1 MDRKEKTKAK
11 AKKIL
16 DGLQKKQLAW
26 GTGLTGMETIA
37 PQILMNS
44 AFQGIDTIAGGGRS
58 YNNTLNNWREG
69 GQMFAD
75 GGVVT
80 GTGGVKMTQNYGS
93 LPTDNNN
100 DPYWKSHPFLTQH
113 DPMVEDSTPW
123 GYKPHLLGLPEQ
135 AFNPQAGIRVN
146 PQYPQQVPPVVPSD
160 KALGKSNT
168 YYSGR
173 SQPQAKTP
181 DAIEST
187 SGNYAMGTGGSG
199 IHIKASHK
207 GRFTAWA
214 KKHGMSVSEAASHVM
229 ANKGGY
235 SGSVVKMANFAK
247 NFAANGTN
255 ASGLPPFVDPSQM
268 QQPQANVEVE
278 GNEVAQTPGGQTMQ
292 FNGPS
297 HEQGGID
304 ATLPVGTKVYSD
316 RLSVDGKTMQQRKLS
331 RERQLGKMTKLLD
344 NNQTDTITRN
354 SYNRTKAALDMEE
367 QSDLAMQDAANK
379 AYQTGLNVMQPT
391 GDQIQAY
398 QRSRGIPQTDP
409 DEGGDSMQQFAY
421 GTSDDDIL
429 SPGAYDN
436 LLGIPGNVPQGKGMG
451 LLPSTSTDPSVTA
464 HNYSLPSAYV
474 DQKSTAMPFSTG
486 DKLGFLGSAE
496 GSVLPLA
503 TTIANRAG
511 DRPNVNQYKN
521 FGNNALASNDQ
532 AMGFVGQQRD
542 KNIIDMNNQI
552 AAQRIRNRNS
562 ATGVSTS
569 RALDLATTGQ
579 AETSLNG
586 IYGNF
591 AQQMAGEYNER
602 SKLNNQQDLYQG
614 MGQGQAD
621 KADRMDRDAYYSNL
635 GSNFGNIS
643 TKTET
648 LGKNLNQNKYNSDVL
663 AIMPELSKYGLGFE
677 YDENGKP
684 VLTKMQ

>member
-11 AKKIL
+11 AKKLL
-16 DGLQKKQLAW
+16 DGLQKRQLAW
-26 GTGLTGMETIA
+26 GTGLETIG

-58 YNNTLNNWREG
+58 YNNTLDNWGEG
-69 GQMFAD
+69 GQIFAD

-80 GTGGVKMTQNYGS
+80 GTGGVQMKQSYS
-93 LPTDNNN
+93 LPPNN

-113 DPMVEDSTPW
+113 DPMVDDSTPW

-135 AFNPQAGIRVN
+135 AFNPQAGVQVN
-146 PQYPQQVPPVVPSD
+146 PQNPIQVPLIVPSD
-160 KALGKSNT
+160 KASGNSGM
-168 YYSGR
+168 YYPGR
-173 SQPQAKTP
+173 SQPQAKSP
-181 DAIEST
+181 NIIQSP
-187 SGNYAMGTGGSG
+187 TG
-199 IHIKASHK
+199 
-207 GRFTAWA
+207 R
-214 KKHGMSVSEAASHVM
+214 
-229 ANKGGY
+229 Y
-235 SGSVVKMANFAK
+235 
-247 NFAANGTN
+247 ANGTN
-255 ASGLPPFVDPSQM
+255 ATGLPPLVDPSQM

-297 HEQGGID
+297 HEAGGIN

-331 RERQLGKMTKLLD
+331 RERQLGKMTKLMD
-344 NNQTDTITRN
+344 NNPTDTISRN
-354 SYNRTKAALDMEE
+354 SFNRTKSALDMEE

-398 QRSRGIPQTDP
+398 QRSRGVPQTDP

-421 GTSDDDIL
+421 GTGDDDIL
-429 SPGAYDN
+429 SPGAYQN
-436 LLGIPGNVPQGKGMG
+436 LLGVPGGLPQGKGMG
-451 LLPSTSTDPSVTA
+451 VLPSTSTDPSVTA

-496 GSVLPLA
+496 GSILPLA

-511 DRPNVNQYKN
+511 DKPNVNQYKN
-521 FGNNALASNDQ
+521 FGNNALQSNDQ

-579 AETSLNG
+579 AENSLNG

-621 KADRMDRDAYYSNL
+621 KADRMDRDAFYSNL

-684 VLTKMQ
+684 VLTKIQ